1 VERRLNFLNHLELKG
16 LVPDKTDI
24 VLVPVGTI
32 EAHGIIPLGTDVII
46 PEAMAGRIAED
57 INALIAPTVPYGITR
72 SLVGY
77 PGTVSI
83 RPDVFQAYMADL
95 FESLVRTGFR
105 KVVVINGHGGQR
117 DELKDALFAVSK
129 ATGAKTLFIDW
140 WYETDEIR
148 QRTLER
154 EGGHAA
160 ADETACIM
168 AVDPS
173 LVKPD
178 LFDDEMVAMHSRAYA
193 AYPFPG
199 PIITYTE
206 GDTSLNLDEDACRA
220 YFDQV
225 VAKVTATIKT
235 VLSKWN
241 RM

>member
-1 VERRLNFLNHLELKG
+1 MERRLNFLNHLELKE
-16 LVPDKTDI
+16 LVPDKIDT

-46 PEAMAGRIAED
+46 PEAMAGRIADE

-77 PGTVSI
+77 PGTVCI
-83 RPDVFQAYMADL
+83 KPDVFKAYMNDL
-95 FESLVRTGFR
+95 FESLARAGF
-105 KVVVINGHGGQR
+105 KKIVVINGHGGQR
-117 DELKDALFAVSK
+117 DELKDTLFEVSRS
-129 ATGAKTLFIDW
+129 TGVKTLFIDW

-148 QRTLER
+148 QCTLER

-178 LFDDEMVAMHSRAYA
+178 LFDEEMVARHTRAYA

-199 PIITYTE
+199 SIITYTE
-206 GDTSLNLDEDACRA
+206 GDTSLNLDEEACKA

-225 VAKVTATIKT
+225 VAKVTATIKE
-235 VLSKWN
+235 VLTKWSN
-241 RM
+241 M

>member
-1 VERRLNFLNHLELKG
+1 MEKRLNFLNHLELKE
-16 LVPDKTDI
+16 LVPDRIDT

-46 PEAMAGRIAED
+46 PEAMTERIAEEID
-57 INALIAPTVPYGITR
+57 CLIAPTVPYGITR

-77 PGTVSI
+77 PGTVCI
-83 RPDVFQAYMADL
+83 RAEVFQAYMTDL
-95 FESLVRTGFR
+95 FESLARTGFR
-105 KVVVINGHGGQR
+105 KIVVINGHGGQR

-129 ATGAKTLFIDW
+129 STGVKTLLIDW

-148 QRTLER
+148 QETLKR
-154 EGGHAA
+154 EGGHAGS
-160 ADETACIM
+160 DETACIV
-168 AVDPS
+168 AVDPA

-178 LFDDEMVAMHSRAYA
+178 LFDENMITMHTGAYA

-206 GDTSLNLDEDACRA
+206 GDASLNLDEAACKA

-225 VAKVTATIKT
+225 TTKVIATIKD
-235 VLSKWN
+235 VLTKWEAL
-241 RM
+241 